1 MAPATIELV
10 MWKGSQFSHK
20 AVAALKVKGL
30 VPGRDY
36 KVTAG
41 PDVRNYKEMV
51 RLLPPPYTIPV
62 LKWDHD
68 VISGSDHICAWLDA
82 KIPEPPLYPADVTS
96 LGVSDVEQRCASM
109 YWQNGFLSMFDPAG
123 FDRFA
128 GESVRQ
134 YTRKQYAIARPI
146 LALAPRTAWKIIHSV
161 VRKDFVATMR
171 RRKAPLA
178 EERSIDVVYEQ
189 ARAELASLDAL
200 LEASATA
207 YFGGARSP
215 TAADLT
221 LYAMLER
228 WVGDSMQPGVH
239 GPAQPA
245 ILDGLSATRRMFDEV
260 KAAYAVNLTTD
271 VGAYEELSAPL
282 GDATWPAPAEV
293 PVDVKAAT

>member
-146 LALAPRTAWKIIHSV
+146 LALA
-161 VRKDFVATMR
+161 
-171 RRKAPLA
+171 
-178 EERSIDVVYEQ
+178 
-189 ARAELASLDAL
+189 
-200 LEASATA
+200 
-207 YFGGARSP
+207 
-215 TAADLT
+215 ADRV
-221 LYAMLER
+221 E
-228 WVGDSMQPGVH
+228 DH
-239 GPAQPA
+239 
-245 ILDGLSATRRMFDEV
+245 
-260 KAAYAVNLTTD
+260 
-271 VGAYEELSAPL
+271 PL
-282 GDATWPAPAEV
+282 GRPQGLVSPR
-293 PVDVKAAT
+293 

>member
-20 AVAALKVKGL
+20 AVALKVKGL

-82 KIPEPPLYPADVTS
+82 KIPERLSTLPTS
-96 LGVSDVEQRCASM
+96 FSASPTSSSCASM

-146 LALAPRTAWKIIHSV
+146 LALAPRTRKIIHSV
-161 VRKDFVATMR
+161 VRRT
-171 RRKAPLA
+171 L
-178 EERSIDVVYEQ
+178 
-189 ARAELASLDAL
+189 
-200 LEASATA
+200 
-207 YFGGARSP
+207 SP
-215 TAADLT
+215 
-221 LYAMLER
+221 R
-228 WVGDSMQPGVH
+228 
-239 GPAQPA
+239 
-245 ILDGLSATRRMFDEV
+245 
-260 KAAYAVNLTTD
+260 
-271 VGAYEELSAPL
+271 
-282 GDATWPAPAEV
+282 
-293 PVDVKAAT
+293 